1 MLFTYI
7 LWLES
12 SVSWQCYMFA
22 NIPVTFQQELS
33 REILQYFVS
42 IHDVIKDGIHWAIPA
57 DLW

>member
-1 MLFTYI
+1 
-7 LWLES
+7 
-12 SVSWQCYMFA
+12 MFA

-42 IHDVIKDGIHWAIPA
+42 IHDVIKDGIHWATPA